1 MSNTLTS
8 VSKNLVHSFSISFV
22 NGILN
27 LSIWVIAPFFI
38 SPENLGAVAL
48 LLAFAMIGTTLIENS
63 FSAGIMT
70 FNIATVKES
79 LPILYFNLLT
89 LVIYIIIIF
98 LLYPFGKS
106 LLPFEII
113 SKFDVVLIFTIPLL
127 ASFITIYE
135 NLNKTKTNFKFIAKI
150 EAISGVSSFVSFIF
164 LLQIKKDYSPLLI
177 SVVIK
182 YVIALILYVLLH
194 REHKQETDTIQIKSK
209 LLFWFGLY
217 ILGEKTLTVLASYL
231 DTFLVAQFSG
241 LRSLGVYE
249 LFKKIIVRPI
259 IIITNAF
266 ENMAMPY
273 LVMHK
278 NNTKEYNQ
286 FYQSYISFLLL
297 VCFGFLALLVISI
310 PILLHLLPTEY
321 TSYIDTFYLLI
332 LYSATILMLN
342 PIDLLLYSI
351 GKSKI
356 FFFWNISYFL
366 PLVFTLYYAAHFG
379 LNHII
384 FTYCLMYLLLL
395 FLAESFVLNKNH
407 NILTKG
413 TFLSLNLRPVIIF
426 VVSLGV
432 SLLVNLYLNQNIFLS
447 FVISSIIFLAV
458 FSSSILAEKQMLL
471 QIKSKFFTNNTK

>member
-1 MSNTLTS
+1 
-8 VSKNLVHSFSISFV
+8 
-22 NGILN
+22 
-27 LSIWVIAPFFI
+27 
-38 SPENLGAVAL
+38 
-48 LLAFAMIGTTLIENS
+48 
-63 FSAGIMT
+63 
-70 FNIATVKES
+70 
-79 LPILYFNLLT
+79 
-89 LVIYIIIIF
+89 
-98 LLYPFGKS
+98 
-106 LLPFEII
+106 
-113 SKFDVVLIFTIPLL
+113 
-127 ASFITIYE
+127 
-135 NLNKTKTNFKFIAKI
+135 
-150 EAISGVSSFVSFIF
+150 
-164 LLQIKKDYSPLLI
+164 
-177 SVVIK
+177 
-182 YVIALILYVLLH
+182 
-194 REHKQETDTIQIKSK
+194 
-209 LLFWFGLY
+209 
-217 ILGEKTLTVLASYL
+217 
-231 DTFLVAQFSG
+231 
-241 LRSLGVYE
+241 SLGVYE

-297 VCFGFLALLVISI
+297 VCFCFFALLVISI
-310 PILLHLLPTEY
+310 PIILHLLPTEY

-407 NILTKG
+407 NVLTKG

-426 VVSLGV
+426 VLSLGI

-447 FVISSIIFLAV
+447 FVISSIIFLTV
-458 FSSSILAEKQMLL
+458 FSSFILAEKQMLL
-471 QIKSKFFTNNTK
+471 QIKSKFFINNTK